1 MGLKKSSSPKRDKL
15 AILFL
20 FSMLNCQQASILGML
35 KSVPK
40 MKKVIN
46 LLCNSKLILKNKKE
60 EEKSK
65 QQSLKLEKIFL
76 LLSFSELL
84 DVQAISK
91 YLIWF

>member
-15 AILFL
+15 ATLFL

-65 QQSLKLEKIFL
+65 QQYQKSEKIFL

-91 YLIWF
+91 YLIWY

>member
-1 MGLKKSSSPKRDKL
+1 
-15 AILFL
+15 
-20 FSMLNCQQASILGML
+20 MLNCQQASILGML

-65 QQSLKLEKIFL
+65 QQSQKSEKIFL